1 MRLGAVGDLVAHARR
16 KDEAAPIRKLGVQF
30 AFQAQ
35 QDMALAAPVVG
46 QITRGVLDHAHADG
60 AKLAGA
66 PVSAAGFAWMQGGF
80 NSRPVGSAEGEVVD
94 VHV

>member
-46 QITRGVLDHAHADG
+46 QITRGLLDRAHADG
-60 AKLAGA
+60 AELAGA
-66 PVSAAGFAWMQGGF
+66 PVSAAGFAGVYAGFDGG
-80 NSRPVGSAEGEVVD
+80 PVSSAEGEVVD